1 MAVSVIVKVG
11 VKLLST
17 KKGRRFIVGIIC
29 AVFMLLFGITAAVW
43 FIIASYFGLIGNAMS
58 DVLINQSWSDI
69 NKYVDSALN
78 DVNNTINGE
87 IKETTYSFMPDFSIN
102 LSKAVLQQTLE
113 KNNASTIL
121 LYDSSDIE
129 KYDKLADEAVTM
141 LKAVKSQSDLNKI
154 FPDKKYKYTDLEN
167 DTAFSLNDK
176 NNFKEETKEM
186 IQTLVRKGLPDYN
199 YIVTEKTIDNKNYKT
214 QVLTVK
220 SGENTDTVKYT
231 VSGAGDIY
239 LPLFIAMYH
248 AKNGV
253 YVKDMLK
260 NSVSDLTSDIAENTE
275 SSGIA
280 DYNDF
285 IATVRLANIDLFGA
299 AEIGRAVTNAISNG
313 AIGITHKITSY
324 GNNRNLT
331 LTLIMPS
338 QKEWEEMFGVSE
350 KEDIVTDNLKVIE
363 TMLEKAGITDLYFP
377 VAATVKSALFTYFE
391 GFFNL
396 PVNSS
401 ELENRVILTSLN
413 AEQFFHHNGLY
424 TAYDGGV
431 TLSLKASEIPVRIDI
446 LPSADEVIQDAFIYD
461 VYDSEE
467 HNIIKSTPNYTY
479 NCSAVEI
486 AYIIDVDAFKE
497 QYGFEFPTIV
507 MTNGNTFEAG
517 ETITMLVEYSCMERI
532 AIGEED
538 IGHSLRDIFGNSQMI
553 IGYSH
558 SGTHSKEKDEG
569 FDSTGW
575 YHTFGS
581 EKNVYHLGIKAAF
594 IDGEVVRQ
602 EYQKPHTYN
611 GLSVKNIGAKVN
623 PLLWFKAF
631 RTSA

>member
-186 IQTLVRKGLPDYN
+186 IQTLVRKGLPYYN

-313 AIGITHKITSY
+313 AISITHKITSDE
-324 GNNRNLT
+324 NNRKLT
-331 LTLIMPS
+331 LTLVMPS
-338 QKEWEEMFGVSE
+338 QK
-350 KEDIVTDNLKVIE
+350 
-363 TMLEKAGITDLYFP
+363 
-377 VAATVKSALFTYFE
+377 
-391 GFFNL
+391 
-396 PVNSS
+396 
-401 ELENRVILTSLN
+401 
-413 AEQFFHHNGLY
+413 
-424 TAYDGGV
+424 
-431 TLSLKASEIPVRIDI
+431 
-446 LPSADEVIQDAFIYD
+446 
-461 VYDSEE
+461 
-467 HNIIKSTPNYTY
+467 
-479 NCSAVEI
+479 
-486 AYIIDVDAFKE
+486 
-497 QYGFEFPTIV
+497 
-507 MTNGNTFEAG
+507 
-517 ETITMLVEYSCMERI
+517 
-532 AIGEED
+532 
-538 IGHSLRDIFGNSQMI
+538 
-553 IGYSH
+553 
-558 SGTHSKEKDEG
+558 
-569 FDSTGW
+569 
-575 YHTFGS
+575 
-581 EKNVYHLGIKAAF
+581 
-594 IDGEVVRQ
+594 
-602 EYQKPHTYN
+602 
-611 GLSVKNIGAKVN
+611 
-623 PLLWFKAF
+623 
-631 RTSA
+631 

>member
-11 VKLLST
+11 AKLLSS

-29 AVFMLLFGITAAVW
+29 AVFLLLFGITAAVW
-43 FIIASYFGLIGNAMS
+43 FIIASYFGLVGNAMT

-69 NKYVDSALN
+69 NKYVAGALD
-78 DVNNTINGE
+78 DVNNTISGE

-113 KNNASTIL
+113 ENNASTIL

-129 KYDKLADEAVTM
+129 KYDKLADEAVTT

-154 FPDKKYKYTDLEN
+154 FPDKKYKYSDLEN

-186 IQTLVRKGLPDYN
+186 IQKLVRKGLPDYN
-199 YIVTEKTIDNKNYKT
+199 YIITEKTVDSKNYKT
-214 QVLTVK
+214 QILTVK
-220 SGENTDTVKYT
+220 SGENTDTVQYT

-260 NSVSDLTSDIAENTE
+260 NSVSELTSDIADNTE
-275 SSGIA
+275 SNGIA

-313 AIGITHKITSY
+313 AISITHKITSDE
-324 GNNRNLT
+324 NNRKLT
-331 LTLIMPS
+331 LTLVMPS

-377 VAATVKSALFTYFE
+377 VAATMKSALFTYFE

-431 TLSLKASEIPVRIDI
+431 TLALKDSEVPVRIDI
-446 LPSADEVIQDAFIYD
+446 LPNATDVIQDAFIYD

-486 AYIIDVDAFKE
+486 AYIIDVDTFKE
-497 QYGFEFPTIV
+497 QYGFDFPTIV
-507 MTNGNTFEAG
+507 TTNGNTFEAG
-517 ETITMLVEYSCMERI
+517 DTITMLIEYSCMGRI
-532 AIGEED
+532 TVKEDD
-538 IGHSLRDIFGNSQMI
+538 IGRSLSDIFGDSWI

-558 SGTHSKEKDEG
+558 SGAHSKEKDEG
-569 FDSTGW
+569 FDATGW

-581 EKNVYHLGIKAAF
+581 KKNVYHLGIKAAF
-594 IDGEVVRQ
+594 IDGEVVRP
-602 EYQKPHTYN
+602 EYQEPHAYN
-611 GLSVKNIGAKVN
+611 GLSIKNVGAKVN

-631 RTSA
+631 RTAA

>member
-29 AVFMLLFGITAAVW
+29 AVFLLLFGITAAVW
-43 FIIASYFGLIGNAMS
+43 FIIASYFGLVGNAMT

-69 NKYVDSALN
+69 NKYVAGALD
-78 DVNNTINGE
+78 DVNNTISGE

-129 KYDKLADEAVTM
+129 KYDKLADEAVTT

-154 FPDKKYKYTDLEN
+154 FPDKKYKYSDLEN

-186 IQTLVRKGLPDYN
+186 IQKLVRKGLPDYN
-199 YIVTEKTIDNKNYKT
+199 YIITEKTVDSKNYKT
-214 QVLTVK
+214 QILTVK
-220 SGENTDTVKYT
+220 SGENTDTVQYT

-260 NSVSDLTSDIAENTE
+260 NSVSELTSDIADNTE
-275 SSGIA
+275 SNGIA

-313 AIGITHKITSY
+313 AINITHKITSDE
-324 GNNRNLT
+324 NNRKLT
-331 LTLIMPS
+331 LTLVMPS

-377 VAATVKSALFTYFE
+377 VAATMKSALFTYFE

-431 TLSLKASEIPVRIDI
+431 TLALKDSEVPVRIDI
-446 LPSADEVIQDAFIYD
+446 LPNATDVIQDAFIYD

-486 AYIIDVDAFKE
+486 AYIIDVDTFKE
-497 QYGFEFPTIV
+497 QYGFDFPTIV
-507 MTNGNTFEAG
+507 TTNGNTFEAG
-517 ETITMLVEYSCMERI
+517 DTITMLIEYSCMGRI
-532 AIGEED
+532 TVKEDD
-538 IGHSLRDIFGNSQMI
+538 IGRSLSDIFGDSWI

-558 SGTHSKEKDEG
+558 SGAHSKEKDEG
-569 FDSTGW
+569 FDATGW

-594 IDGEVVRQ
+594 IDGEVVRP
-602 EYQKPHTYN
+602 EYQEPHAYN
-611 GLSVKNIGAKVN
+611 GLSIKNVGAKVN

-631 RTSA
+631 RTAA